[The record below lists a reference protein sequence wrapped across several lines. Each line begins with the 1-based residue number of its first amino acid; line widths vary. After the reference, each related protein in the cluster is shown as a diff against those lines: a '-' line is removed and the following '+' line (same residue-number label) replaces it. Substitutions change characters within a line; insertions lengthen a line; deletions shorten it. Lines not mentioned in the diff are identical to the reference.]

1 MKGFVPTPE
10 ATVDAMV
17 TRLFR
22 KRPPRKGSRLLEPG
36 CGYGAF
42 IEGVLRWC
50 RRHNAPRPEIV
61 GIELDPEKIREARR
75 KLRGEPS
82 VTLIRDDFLTIQ
94 LEAFDYI
101 VGNPPYVAIEE
112 LSEEE
117 RARYRGLFRT
127 ARGRLDLY
135 LLFWERALQL
145 LRPEGRLV
153 FITPEKFAYVETA
166 RPLREILSRF
176 QVEEIFFAPEDT
188 FPGLTTYPTITTVA
202 NRMLSEP
209 TLVETRD
216 NERKAVRLPPG
227 GGSWQPVIH
236 GPFAELCGARTLED
250 LALRVS
256 CGVATGAD
264 KVFVLATAKLSS
276 DLKRLSHPTLA
287 GRELRLGKPFPDP
300 HWRMLMPYDQ
310 EGRLLPQERLGALG
324 EYLNQP
330 EVRRRLEARTCVQ
343 RKPWYAFHET
353 PQLSEILRPKL
364 LCKDVTP
371 EPFFWIDLH
380 GDIVPRH
387 SVYYVVPRAPDLL
400 EPLAEFLNSSEVR
413 SWLRCHCQRAANGF
427 LRVQSSVLKKLP
439 VPDDLGAAARSRA
452 VAVQPMTARSGCGL
466 Q

>member
-17 TRLFR
+17 KRLFR
-22 KRPPRKGSRLLEPG
+22 KRPPRKGSRLLDPG
-36 CGYGAF
+36 CGHGAF

-50 RRHNAPRPEIV
+50 RRNNAPQPEIV
-61 GIELDPEKIREARR
+61 GIELDSEKIWETRR
-75 KLRGEPS
+75 RLRGEPG
-82 VTLIRDDFLTIQ
+82 VIMIRGDFLTIQ
-94 LEAFDYI
+94 LESFDYI

-117 RARYRGLFRT
+117 RARYRRLFDT

-135 LLFWERALQL
+135 LLFWERALRL

-176 QVEEIFFAPEDT
+176 QVEEIFFAPENT
-188 FPGLTTYPTITTVA
+188 FPGLTTYPTITTVV
-202 NRMLSEP
+202 NRMPSEP
-209 TLVETRD
+209 TVVETRD
-216 NERKAVRLPPG
+216 GERKSVHLPQG
-227 GGSWQPVIH
+227 SGSWQPIIQGSV
-236 GPFAELCGARTLED
+236 ELGGARRLEN

-264 KVFVLATAKLSS
+264 KMFVLATTKLPP
-276 DLKRLSHPTLA
+276 DLKRLSCPTLA
-287 GRELRLGKPFPDP
+287 GRELRLGKPLPEP
-300 HWRMLMPYDQ
+300 LWRMLIPYDQ
-310 EGRLLPQERLGALG
+310 EGRLLPEERLAALG
-324 EYLNQP
+324 EYLNRP

-353 PQLSEILRPKL
+353 PQLRDILRPKL

-371 EPFFWIDLH
+371 EPFFWIDRQ

-387 SVYYVVPRAPDLL
+387 SVYYVVPQTPDLL
-400 EPLAEFLNSSEVR
+400 DPLADFLNSAEVR
-413 SWLRCHCQRAANGF
+413 SWLRSHCQRAANGF

-439 VPDDLGAAARSRA
+439 VPDDLGELVRSRA
-452 VAVQPMTARSGCGL
+452 VAV
-466 Q
+466 